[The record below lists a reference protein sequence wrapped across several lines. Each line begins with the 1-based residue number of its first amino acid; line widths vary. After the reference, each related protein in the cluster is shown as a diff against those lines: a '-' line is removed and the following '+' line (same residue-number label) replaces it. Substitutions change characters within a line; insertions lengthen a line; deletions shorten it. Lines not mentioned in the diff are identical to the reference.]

1 MPVIP
6 FIWVVVANGTTWL
19 VFAVILIVSMSL
31 KYMLLYIDSTDVL
44 GGSAQILNVKT
55 VFFF

>member
-1 MPVIP
+1 M
-6 FIWVVVANGTTWL
+6 VANGTTWL

-44 GGSAQILNVKT
+44 GGPAQILNVKT